1 MKVYEF
7 NETLQKYDP
16 DDEIYLVV
24 NREGIIERITIE
36 SVDKYCRNIKIKG
49 GEQWMKAAKLADA
62 VRYYYNG
69 SSYNGS
75 YLAEV
80 VAEHTDQFL
89 GITGVAPRKETND
102 E

>member
-7 NETLQKYDP
+7 YETLQKYDP
-16 DDEIYLVV
+16 DDEIYIVV
-24 NREGIIERITIE
+24 NREGIVERMTIV

-62 VRYYYNG
+62 VRYHYNG
-69 SSYNGS
+69 SSHNGS

>member
-36 SVDKYCRNIKIKG
+36 SVDKYCRNTRIKG

-62 VRYYYNG
+62 VRYHYNG
-69 SSYNGS
+69 SSHNGS

-80 VAEHTDQFL
+80 VAEYTDQFL
-89 GITGVAPRKETND
+89 GITGVAPRKETNN

>member
-7 NETLQKYDP
+7 NETLRKYDP

-36 SVDKYCRNIKIKG
+36 SVDKYCRNTRIKG

-62 VRYYYNG
+62 VRYHYNG
-69 SSYNGS
+69 SSHNGS

>member
-7 NETLQKYDP
+7 NETLRKYDP

-24 NREGIIERITIE
+24 NREGIVERMTIE
-36 SVDKYCRNIKIKG
+36 SVDKYCRNTKIKG
-49 GEQWMKAAKLADA
+49 GEQWMKATKLTDV
-62 VRYYYNG
+62 VRLLYNG
-69 SSYNGS
+69 SSHNGS